1 MPPEREED
9 EFGDSFVPMPQG
21 EVTIFW
27 SSGHEMVWFY
37 GDSFTALEEYQRAL
51 TLSRTQVDRLP
62 KRPSTRRVREHHVVE
77 LTLNG
82 HWRID
87 PVRCEEALIGKRA
100 WISLDEQKA
109 AFDGRITTVTMPSL
123 FRRIAHI
130 VEVERFEQLLPAVAN
145 LPFPFNSYHKTIV
158 IIGDDPT
165 DLEEQARL
173 RLQSVC
179 AAVMEAAAK
188 HYDVAVVDRGQ
199 RSMVSQLLG
208 DRVTYERVLLVGVAC
223 AATVALPDVY
233 RQETPAGKSELESSH
248 TAFFLVPGTRRT
260 DEAAWLAKVASAF
273 AGIDPSIA
281 LLIHGGDEA
290 WQDVFAQLDEH
301 RRVVALEGTGG
312 IADLLSAAARGEH
325 VDDHRVVQCIASGLI
340 RTIPLDAVD
349 EVKELVGVVTSLH
362 PVSLR

>member
-1 MPPEREED
+1 V
-9 EFGDSFVPMPQG
+9 GKYLKIHG
-21 EVTIFW
+21 EVGKGVITKEKQTQMQFF
-27 SSGHEMVWFY
+27 SCFLTESGFPHAP
-37 GDSFTALEEYQRAL
+37 DQRSEPHA
-51 TLSRTQVDRLP
+51 RVKIQVKKSKP
-62 KRPSTRRVREHHVVE
+62 VQPASVVE
-77 LTLNG
+77 SVTCQLNYG
-82 HWRID
+82 NSAF
-87 PVRCEEALIGKRA
+87 V
-100 WISLDEQKA
+100 A
-109 AFDGRITTVTMPSL
+109 ATDGLLLLGSRFAECMAS
-123 FRRIAHI
+123 
-130 VEVERFEQLLPAVAN
+130 EVE
-145 LPFPFNSYHKTIV
+145 
-158 IIGDDPT
+158 
-165 DLEEQARL
+165 
-173 RLQSVC
+173 
-179 AAVMEAAAK
+179 AALGR
-188 HYDVAVVDRGQ
+188 YDVAVVDRGQ

-233 RQETPAGKSELESSH
+233 RRETPAGKSELESSH

-325 VDDHRVVQCIASGLI
+325 VDDCRVVLCIASGLI